1 MPLTAERLKRI
12 ASTAAYR
19 LDWRDPDHHLGMPGE
34 RGTVAR
40 TLAYLFGFG
49 GILLLLTL
57 ALPGSPERESAAL
70 VALAV
75 AAFAIAT
82 VLLVGFDRL
91 PWWFLVIA
99 PSLGTV
105 LVVAVIGFGGP
116 ESSAPY
122 AMYLAWVMIAAAGY
136 LSRSAT
142 AVHGAI
148 AVGGY
153 WLALEI
159 VGPSSVPIGLQLAMA
174 AGTAAVAAFVMAGL
188 AGQVRTVV
196 SGLEDEA
203 RTDPLTGLE
212 NRRALR
218 EEFGRELA
226 RAERTRRP
234 LALVVL
240 DLDHFKRYNDAFG
253 HPAGDDALRRV
264 AKILDE
270 VTRSIEVAARIGG
283 EEFAIVAPDADEAGG
298 RALAERLRIA
308 VMSEFSAASPGLT
321 VSAGIAVHKP
331 GIGSIGEELFAAA
344 DRALYAAKAA
354 GRNRVEVAEERP
366 PLELATSAD

>member
-1 MPLTAERLKRI
+1 MD
-12 ASTAAYR
+12 R
-19 LDWRDPDHHLGMPGE
+19 LDWRGPEHHLGVPGE
-34 RGTVAR
+34 RGTIAR
-40 TLAYLFGFG
+40 TLAYLFGG
-49 GILLLLTL
+49 GGVLLLLTL
-57 ALPGSPERESAAL
+57 ALPGSPERESGVLAVIA
-70 VALAV
+70 VAALAV
-75 AAFAIAT
+75 A
-82 VLLVGFDRL
+82 VLLVIGFDRL
-91 PWWFLVIA
+91 PWWFLVVA

-105 LVVAVIGFGGP
+105 LVVFVITFGGP
-116 ESSAPY
+116 EAAAPY

-142 AVHGAI
+142 AVHGAL

-153 WLALEI
+153 WLALEL
-159 VGPSSVPIGLQLAMA
+159 VGPSPVPIGLQLAMA

-188 AGQVRTVV
+188 AGQLRTVV
-196 SGLEDEA
+196 STLEDAA

-240 DLDHFKRYNDAFG
+240 DLDHFKRYNDAYG
-253 HPAGDDALRRV
+253 HPAGDEALQRV
-264 AKILDE
+264 ATILDE
-270 VTRSIEVAARIGG
+270 VTRSIEVTARIGG

-298 RALAERLRIA
+298 RVIAERLRIA
-308 VMSEFSAASPGLT
+308 VASEFASTDPQLT
-321 VSAGIAVHKP
+321 VSCGIAIHRP
-331 GIGSIGEELFAAA
+331 GIDTIGHEELFAAA
-344 DRALYAAKAA
+344 DRALYRAKAA

-366 PLELATSAD
+366 PLELARSGD